1 MSGDDI
7 RLKAH
12 YIDLHEARKVL
23 AEMGIELTIRQMKR
37 AASMNADGLRKIP
50 FFLDPIDGRLK
61 IDKRTLI
68 DIYWTRQAQAKNN
81 SQILRPN

>member
-7 RLKAH
+7 RLKAN

-37 AASMNADGLRKIP
+37 AAAMNADGLRKIP

-68 DIYWTRQAQAKNN
+68 DIYWTRQAQAKKN
-81 SQILRPN
+81 SQIIRPH